1 MVVIPKH
8 SKLIPMLLKEYH
20 DSVIR
25 GHSGEVKTYKRLV
38 ADFYWV
44 GMKKAVANYVK
55 ACGVCQRNKN
65 LAMSPVGLLQPLQ
78 LPNKVW
84 EDPLHGFH

>member
-1 MVVIPKH
+1 
-8 SKLIPMLLKEYH
+8 
-20 DSVIR
+20 
-25 GHSGEVKTYKRLV
+25 
-38 ADFYWV
+38 
-44 GMKKAVANYVK
+44 MKKAVANYVK